1 MVHKM
6 LAIVMLCVP
15 LVNVLAKPQA
25 SAPRTT
31 MWVTPA
37 TDLDLC
43 ANRTGPCKTLTQYRD
58 ENMLN
63 RSNVDWRFL
72 SGPTPHVLSGGLYVF
87 SKVTNVSL
95 ECENDIN
102 SRKCLLICTISEDK
116 LCIFLFVN
124 ASNIRMAKFTI
135 AYNGSYTAHI
145 QTQHLLKY
153 IDPGMV
159 NSKNKCVNQNK
170 CYFLG
175 SITTNRTWI
184 FTDSVNITVF
194 GVDFIGP
201 QNSWAVVRPR
211 GKFTISN
218 CSFTKLSSGLSEYDP
233 LNTST
238 GQHHITI
245 ILETTKSWT
254 KPSRFSSRVYVNFT
268 IQYTSFHGISYL
280 PRKPFRGRN
289 YPVIYVRSR
298 YPLRGWR
305 ASFTTRDC
313 GFRKCP
319 AIEVKAL
326 EDHGLTVKI
335 EKNQIFG
342 EVNKTFAT
350 KWLHKYK
357 HCVFNASSIHLEFV
371 NHQGKSCSIPQ
382 YNSRYKIISIFGNN
396 FTDLASG
403 QGSAISMYSRRID
416 NCSVAVI
423 SVSMNLFQSNYGLHY
438 RSVVFA
444 SDRIVGTSK
453 NKRRQYS
460 FDDVQFRLV
469 LSSNTFRRNFYEAR
483 TDHRCIV
490 FSRDIS
496 NYIIEKQNS
505 RAAKGH
511 NYVQSCYWQAVVH
524 LNGFQQNR
532 RVLLDDNTIENN
544 HEAGL
549 KLEYSVAQLR
559 RTNVIQLCSTHYG
572 AGIRMIGNSHIL
584 LEDCSLLNLSRN
596 RAYVRAGAFYIQ
608 DHECMV
614 KRQPPKMCACFF
626 QLVDRNG
633 TIKEQSSIRD
643 LKEMVELTQNTA
655 GDGRNGT
662 ASMFFNS
669 NIDQCTLWTNFTSDM
684 EFDIPAN
691 RSEMNMR
698 ILQKAFNLSIPEQ
711 NFDSSKISSIPRK
724 MCICS
729 KNGKMGTCDLN
740 NLPPLMYYPGQRLK
754 ISIFILGDMNIPL
767 NNVLYIDME
776 REKYRNS
783 NYVNIPLNVHSTH
796 ILESKCNSITLP
808 PLPRPPRNTSWL
820 LQLRVPV
827 FRDTIIQ
834 EKETTYLHSF
844 MATKA
849 IGSCPDGFYQKNKG
863 EYKCKCQTI
872 LQKHDIQCLLDQ
884 PAFIRPRKSPIFWIG
899 KDIAYPNA
907 STLSSIVWS
916 FQCPQVLC
924 NINESTKH
932 NFIPIDNYDIQCKYG
947 RTGVLCGQC
956 PAGLSAIVFSN
967 SCAKCTHW
975 SLLLLLV
982 VLIGIPLLVFLIGAL
997 NMTITVGTINGFM
1010 FYITI
1015 IVINGDNLPLIHSG
1029 NLVYICFYDGMDMFG
1044 KTLFSYL
1051 FALYLLVLVG
1061 IACFLPKCKLI
1072 KMHKVNKLI
1081 GSRITPVLAT
1091 IITFSY
1097 LIIASS
1103 TIQTLLYASLY
1114 RNDGNIRTVWLFDG
1128 SLEYFQSPKHI
1139 ILGCMAIAMLL
1150 FFLLPAAFIAT
1161 FGDLLRRF
1169 IKGPYYVN
1177 FLDTFHGAFQFRFG
1191 FWLGIQLV
1199 LLTVIMV
1206 LKIIAGTQH
1215 AYIAIVCMSTLMVLF
1230 QMIIQPYKGMRV
1242 KHCVSEAIKK
1252 KYFSKENRR
1261 SIANIFDNLYH
1272 FNLILLFACI
1282 LYLPRKP
1289 NVPLAISQIAA
1300 YTKLAI
1306 VLIYHLLEYTPLGQF
1321 LIAKMRR
1328 VHKMWNEKKRL
1339 KAAAQLRNDSS
1350 LVDHE
1355 LTEYWEA
1362 NDINQDSFTGG
1373 SSTEESPVD
1382 PRPATQT
1389 GWGSQASYSVPGS
1402 DNVAV
1407 PWYRTE
1413 YDIPV
1418 QRKSAYRIQRNSD
1431 SELPTTVP
1439 LLV

>member
-1 MVHKM
+1 
-6 LAIVMLCVP
+6 
-15 LVNVLAKPQA
+15 
-25 SAPRTT
+25 
-31 MWVTPA
+31 
-37 TDLDLC
+37 
-43 ANRTGPCKTLTQYRD
+43 
-58 ENMLN
+58 
-63 RSNVDWRFL
+63 
-72 SGPTPHVLSGGLYVF
+72 
-87 SKVTNVSL
+87 
-95 ECENDIN
+95 
-102 SRKCLLICTISEDK
+102 
-116 LCIFLFVN
+116 
-124 ASNIRMAKFTI
+124 
-135 AYNGSYTAHI
+135 
-145 QTQHLLKY
+145 
-153 IDPGMV
+153 
-159 NSKNKCVNQNK
+159 
-170 CYFLG
+170 
-175 SITTNRTWI
+175 
-184 FTDSVNITVF
+184 
-194 GVDFIGP
+194 
-201 QNSWAVVRPR
+201 
-211 GKFTISN
+211 
-218 CSFTKLSSGLSEYDP
+218 LSEYDP

-238 GQHHITI
+238 GQHHIAI
-245 ILETTKSWT
+245 VFGTTKSWN
-254 KPSRFSSRVYVNFT
+254 SNSSFPDRVYVNFT
-268 IQYTSFHGISYL
+268 IQNTDFHGISYL
-280 PRKPFRGRN
+280 PTKPFRGKT
-289 YPVIYVRSR
+289 YPVIHVRSQ

-305 ASFTTRDC
+305 ASITTRDC
-313 GFRKCP
+313 WFRKCP
-319 AIEVKAL
+319 AVMVEAL
-326 EDHGLTVKI
+326 EDNGLTIKI

-350 KWLHKYK
+350 EWLHTYK
-357 HCVFNASSIHLEFV
+357 HDVFNASSIHLEVV
-371 NHQGKSCSIPQ
+371 NHQGKLCSIPQ
-382 YNSRYKIISIFGNN
+382 YNSRYKIISIFRNK
-396 FTDLASG
+396 FTNLASG
-403 QGSAISMYSRRID
+403 QGSAISLYSNRMD
-416 NCSVAVI
+416 NCSVGEI
-423 SVSMNLFQSNYGLHY
+423 SISKNRFSSNYGLHY
-438 RSVVFA
+438 RSIVFA
-444 SDRIVGTSK
+444 SDSIQGTS
-453 NKRRQYS
+453 RYTTRHFS

-496 NYIIEKQNS
+496 NYIIEKQNR
-505 RAAKGH
+505 RAAEGYS
-511 NYVQSCYWQAVVH
+511 YVQSCYWQAVVH
-524 LNGFQQNR
+524 LSGFQQNR
-532 RVLLDDNTIENN
+532 RALLDGNTFKNN
-544 HEAGL
+544 FEGGV

-559 RTNVIQLCSTHYG
+559 KRNEIHNCSSYYG
-572 AGIRMIGNSHIL
+572 GGIRMIGNSHLL
-584 LEDCSLLNLSRN
+584 LEDRSLLILSHN
-596 RAYVRAGAFYIQ
+596 KAYVRGGAFYIQ
-608 DHECMV
+608 DECMV
-614 KRQPPKMCACFF
+614 KHLPPEMCACFF

-633 TIKEQSSIRD
+633 RIKKKISIRN
-643 LKEMVELTQNTA
+643 LKGLVALKRNSA

-932 NFIPIDNYDIQCKYG
+932 IPIDNYDIQCKHG

-956 PAGLSAIVFSN
+956 PPGLSAVVFSN

-1061 IACFLPKCKLI
+1061 IACFLPNCKLI

-1091 IITFSY
+1091 IITISY
-1097 LIIASS
+1097 LLIAFS
-1103 TIQTLLYASLY
+1103 TIHTLLYASLY
-1114 RNDGNIRTVWLFDG
+1114 SIDGSIRAVWLFDG
-1128 SLEYFQSPKHI
+1128 NLEYFQSPKHT

-1150 FFLLPAAFIAT
+1150 FFLLPAAVVAT

-1169 IKGPYYVN
+1169 IKGPYYMN
-1177 FLDTFHGAFQFRFG
+1177 FLDTFHGAFRFRFG
-1191 FWLGIQLV
+1191 FWFGV
-1199 LLTVIMV
+1199 RLLILTMIMTFKFTLSV
-1206 LKIIAGTQH
+1206 TKPTKTNL
-1215 AYIAIVCMSTLMVLF
+1215 AIVYTSIFILVF
-1230 QMIIQPYKGMRV
+1230 QIVFQPYRGIRIKD
-1242 KHCVSEAIKK
+1242 CVTESIKA
-1252 KYFSKENRR
+1252 KYFSDRVQQY
-1261 SIANIFDNLYH
+1261 IANSLDNTFQINIIALHSYGASVHRGDGLYINHLSAVVAVTELVLIF
-1272 FNLILLFACI
+1272 
-1282 LYLPRKP
+1282 
-1289 NVPLAISQIAA
+1289 
-1300 YTKLAI
+1300 
-1306 VLIYHLLEYTPLGQF
+1306 IYHLLEYTPLGQI
-1321 LIAKMRR
+1321 LIEQMRR
-1328 VHKMWNEKKRL
+1328 TKRKYNRWKEARLLRARKEKNKLEEIPIERVDFELRL
-1339 KAAAQLRNDSS
+1339 EDCWVNDSDEAVGGNS
-1350 LVDHE
+1350 CCDGNIDNYGDDDQQCVDCDCFHCKDKN
-1355 LTEYWEA
+1355 A
-1362 NDINQDSFTGG
+1362 GG
-1373 SSTEESPVD
+1373 QV
-1382 PRPATQT
+1382 
-1389 GWGSQASYSVPGS
+1389 
-1402 DNVAV
+1402 VAV
-1407 PWYRTE
+1407 SGCDMDDARQ
-1413 YDIPV
+1413 DLL
-1418 QRKSAYRIQRNSD
+1418 S
-1431 SELPTTVP
+1431 P
-1439 LLV
+1439 LLMKHLS